1 MKNVGKIFRNIFVGS
16 YVRGGA
22 VVLRVT
28 KSLQLSNI
36 EKRGISDENSIVKI
50 SNEGF
55 GYMKG
60 YKHKLKDR
68 DDRILAQWIILNV
81 QKGLE

>member
-36 EKRGISDENSIVKI
+36 EKRGISDENSIAKI
-50 SNEGF
+50 ANEVIA
-55 GYMKG
+55 YIYG
-60 YKHKLKDR
+60 YKNKSKNGEDK
-68 DDRILAQWIILNV
+68 ILAQLIIQNA
-81 QKGLE
+81 QEG